1 MRLTLRTLLAWLDD
15 TLPPSE
21 VREIGR
27 QVSESEFAKDLV
39 DRIRRVTR
47 QRRLTVPA
55 RSGPDAVD
63 PNLVASYLDNE
74 LAPEQVAEY
83 EKLCLTS
90 DVNLAEVAST
100 HQVLSLIGQK
110 AKVPPEARRR
120 MYHLIKGREAVVP
133 REPEPASDL
142 ADGSEPIQPWVTPV
156 PPRRPWIERYGPTA
170 AVVAMIGLLVWS
182 AYLSLTPP
190 RQSTS
195 IARRTPPDAKTPT
208 PGSPKPAESA
218 PEKPAPSKPAEP
230 AKTAPPVIIPQ
241 PIVSPKPDLP
251 SGIVGVAENPAGV
264 LLRYNPDQRQ
274 WEQLTKETM
283 LKDRD
288 RLLNLDPFR
297 SALLLGG
304 ARVELVGETEVWVQG
319 ALPTQAARFNL
330 VQGRVDLHGT
340 VPAAPFAI
348 QSSGRPIEITP
359 PANVPV
365 GLERVARRE
374 PGTSTAASPVLVV
387 FAPEGEVALAAGDAR
402 ETLAG
407 PGAMTFRGGSWV
419 DKEAKPAPSW
429 VTEPKPSALAQQI
442 GAQFARYFRPE
453 RPVIANLAE
462 AMDDEQKDVSR
473 LAISALRAAGDLSM
487 IVPIL
492 STPED
497 PARRR
502 AAIGVLRAALDQ
514 GPDTLRSLREEFH
527 NTYGPDLGAT
537 MEKLL
542 IGYTSRE
549 AHEDTTFR
557 NLVDLLSNEDVGA
570 RELALDNLRVLTG
583 RDDLGYDPDKPLGP
597 GLKAWKD
604 LLRDHELRPV
614 AAKKPEKAS

>member
-27 QVSESEFAKDLV
+27 QVSESRFARDLV

-47 QRRLTVPA
+47 QRRLTVPTQG
-55 RSGPDAVD
+55 GPDAVD

-74 LAPEQVAEY
+74 LVPETVAEY

-100 HQVLSLIGQK
+100 HQILSLIGQK
-110 AKVPPEARRR
+110 AKVPPEARWR

-133 REPEPASDL
+133 KEPEPTSKPAEVS
-142 ADGSEPIQPWVTPV
+142 GPIQPWVTPV
-156 PPRRPWIERYGPTA
+156 PPRRPWIERFGPTA

-190 RQSTS
+190 RQPTASRNPW
-195 IARRTPPDAKTPT
+195 AVKAATPRGPNPAEPT
-208 PGSPKPAESA
+208 P
-218 PEKPAPSKPAEP
+218 EKSAPSKPAEP
-230 AKTAPPVIIPQ
+230 AKAAPPAINPE
-241 PIVSPKPDLP
+241 PIVSPKPDFP
-251 SGIVGVAENPAGV
+251 SGIVGVAEKPAGV
-264 LLRYNPDQRQ
+264 LLRYNSDRRQ
-274 WEQLTKETM
+274 WEQLTKETP
-283 LKDRD
+283 LKDQD

-297 SALLLGG
+297 SALVLGG
-304 ARVELVGETEVWVQG
+304 ARVELVGETEVLVKR
-319 ALPTQAARFNL
+319 ALPTEAARFNL

-348 QSSGRPIEITP
+348 ESSGQPTEITP

-374 PGTSTAASPVLVV
+374 PGAATAASPDLVV
-387 FAPEGEVALAAGDAR
+387 FVPEGEAALAAGDAR

-407 PGAMTFRGGSWV
+407 PGAMIFRGGSWV
-419 DKEAKPAPSW
+419 DKEAKPAPTW
-429 VTEPKPSALAQQI
+429 VTEPKPSALVQQI
-442 GAQFARYFRPE
+442 GEQFARYFRPE

-462 AMDDEQKDVSR
+462 VMDDEQKDVSR

-492 STPED
+492 STPQD

-502 AAIGVLRAALDQ
+502 AAIGVLHAALDQ
-514 GPDTLRSLREEFH
+514 GPDTLRSLREELH

-542 IGYTSRE
+542 IGYTSKEARE
-549 AHEDTTFR
+549 DNTFR
-557 NLVDLLSNEDVGA
+557 SLVDLLSNEDVGA
-570 RELALDNLRVLTG
+570 RELALDNLRMLTG
-583 RDDLGYDPDKPLGP
+583 RDELGYDPDKPLGP

-604 LLRDHELRPV
+604 RLREHELRPV
-614 AAKKPEKAS
+614 AGKKPEKY